1 MFTVSKLA
9 SPSTSIESSISTVPT
24 NVDTPETC
32 ICLVPV
38 VPLTVTP

>member
-1 MFTVSKLA
+1 MFTA
-9 SPSTSIESSISTVPT
+9 SNSACPSMSIESSISTAPT